1 MAESNKN
8 KEKGHYHPLTL
19 TMLKIGKIF
28 DDLGFEIVDGPHIE
42 DEYHN
47 FDALNIP
54 ANHPARDMWDTFWIK
69 TQTNNADLTQTKN
82 ADNNKPRIHPVKSC
96 EAGILPEAKL
106 FNRVNTDKNISINL
120 RKNLRESALLRT
132 HTSPVQIRYMEK
144 NKPPIKIIVPGKIF
158 RYEATDATHEAQFY
172 QLEGLMITKNTT
184 LATLKGVLKEFLEK
198 FFEEKIDIRFR
209 PSYFPFVEPGLEVD
223 ATCFRCA
230 KENLSTAL
238 KTGKTNPSCSICK
251 GIGWIEIMGAG
262 MVHPKVLENCGI
274 NPQEWQG
281 FAFGV
286 GIDRLVMLKY
296 GIPDIRMLYS
306 GDLRLINQ
314 F

>member
-69 TQTNNADLTQTKN
+69 TQIGADK
-82 ADNNKPRIHPVKSC
+82 KPRINPDTIELCSGYG
-96 EAGILPEAKL
+96 AGA
-106 FNRVNTDKNISINL
+106 DKNISINL